1 MFFFFFEIEIFK
13 MLFILILSYIQI
25 IYGYNITINS
35 NNIHSRCILNN
46 GINIIS
52 KTELMKKN
60 KFNSNQYYCKNDS
73 DICVFIAKFYEAPYI
88 NFPDE
93 NGNIKTYIAKSCNYE
108 NDLTQCYDGKEY
120 TIPKTNETVF
130 CSYRCTKDSD
140 CLHNK
145 CMFTN
150 QKDSSQ
156 INTPP
161 LNSLNK
167 RNNITNS
174 SVGYCV
180 FNNNS
185 PVIHCDDIFK
195 YYLWGYFE
203 RSYVHC
209 GKPYFANCTTSEE
222 CSGESCNVTCG
233 PNVEE
238 PSDKGPRARNIINNI
253 IIFITIIVFIICLCC
268 ICLCYSKKYYKL
280 LK

>member
-1 MFFFFFEIEIFK
+1 

-35 NNIHSRCILNN
+35 NNIPSICILNPK
-46 GINIIS
+46 INTIS
-52 KTELMKKN
+52 KTEVMKRN
-60 KFNSNQYYCKNDS
+60 KFSSKQYYCKKDS
-73 DICVFIAKFYEAPYI
+73 DICVFTAKFYEAPYI

-93 NGNIKTYIAKSCNYE
+93 NGNIKTYIARSCNYDD
-108 NDLTQCYDGKEY
+108 DLTKCFDGDEY
-120 TIPKTNETVF
+120 TTRETNETVF

-156 INTPP
+156 INTPS
-161 LNSLNK
+161 NSLYK

-180 FNNNS
+180 FNSNNS

-209 GKPYFANCTTSEE
+209 GKPYDDNCKTGEE
-222 CSGESCNVTCG
+222 CSSESCNLTCS

-238 PSDKGPRARNIINNI
+238 PSDIGIRTRNIVNAI
-253 IIFITIIVFIICLCC
+253 IIFIGIILIIICLCC
-268 ICLCYSKKYYKL
+268 IGLYCSKKYYKL